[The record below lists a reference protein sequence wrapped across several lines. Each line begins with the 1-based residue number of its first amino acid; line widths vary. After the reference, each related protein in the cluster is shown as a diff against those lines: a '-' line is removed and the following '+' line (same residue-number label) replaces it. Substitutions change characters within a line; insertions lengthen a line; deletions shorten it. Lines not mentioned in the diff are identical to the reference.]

1 MTHTLNNS
9 MAGFIPECNI
19 SFNGGDLSSDTG
31 AILPLDS
38 INSNLLLQPYADLPF
53 FGRKRIL
60 PSEKFQLLF
69 DEPADFQVS
78 PWLLVSG

>member
-31 AILPLDS
+31 AILPLDF

-53 FGRKRIL
+53 RTKGNPAIRKIPTSL
-60 PSEKFQLLF
+60 
-69 DEPADFQVS
+69 
-78 PWLLVSG
+78 